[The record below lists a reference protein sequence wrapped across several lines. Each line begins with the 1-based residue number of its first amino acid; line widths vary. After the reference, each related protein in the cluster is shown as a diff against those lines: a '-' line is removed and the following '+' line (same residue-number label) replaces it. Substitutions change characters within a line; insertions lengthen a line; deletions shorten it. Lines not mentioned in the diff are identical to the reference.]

1 MLVSLICFL
10 FITAEC
16 WTDWNWNWTHSNL
29 SKFSNL
35 WKVFHDFHEFLSK
48 RLNGH
53 LRTYWKWERATKLGA
68 VIGNCGSRVKAA
80 SSKFLTT
87 KASRDR
93 WSRSIESRSFKTF
106 ETQEIIRRNGTLRIF
121 DKLGRR
127 MHTMARHNGTTLAT
141 DKLHLFNDYSTPQP
155 LHGVDKFD
163 KAGVLTDYQWIIASH
178 K

>member
-1 MLVSLICFL
+1 MGEGNKAWRC
-10 FITAEC
+10 
-16 WTDWNWNWTHSNL
+16 DWELRKQSEG
-29 SKFSNL
+29 SKFKVPDDESLKGSMIQVTKSPSNQEVL
-35 WKVFHDFHEFLSK
+35 KPLK
-48 RLNGH
+48 
-53 LRTYWKWERATKLGA
+53 
-68 VIGNCGSRVKAA
+68 
-80 SSKFLTT
+80 
-87 KASRDR
+87 
-93 WSRSIESRSFKTF
+93 
-106 ETQEIIRRNGTLRIF
+106 EIIRRNGTLRIF